1 MFREGILM
9 QQGSPLHN
17 SPKSSRRRI
26 LLAEDGE
33 DNRQLVAHYLRSGGA
48 KVVVARDGRVACD
61 LVADAAARGEPF
73 DAVLLD
79 MQMPVLDG
87 YGAAT
92 ELRERGFGG
101 PIIALTA
108 DTSDADRQRSLA
120 AGCTL
125 HLGKP
130 LGRDALLRA
139 IDAQLAARQP
149 ATAAAVAV
157 AIASSTPS
165 DVDDNVANLL
175 ADFDASVREADA
187 TEAAAASASAP
198 PPDDG
203 IKTFLPFFLARL
215 PEYVGEIEECL
226 RRRAIDKLVSA
237 VHQVKGAAG
246 MYGFDRIYDLAATAH
261 RSAKEAVSASG
272 PAAAAIAQLREQV
285 DALLSTIRSVDG
297 YDATKEA
304 VHVLA

>member
-1 MFREGILM
+1 M
-9 QQGSPLHN
+9 QQGPPLNSNQKSP
-17 SPKSSRRRI
+17 RRRI

-61 LVADAAARGEPF
+61 LVADADARGEPF
-73 DAVLLD
+73 DVVLLD

-87 YGAAT
+87 YAAAA
-92 ELRERGFGG
+92 ELRQRGFDG
-101 PIIALTA
+101 PVIALTA
-108 DTSDADRQRSLA
+108 DTSDADRKRSLA

-139 IDAQLAARQP
+139 IDAQLAAR
-149 ATAAAVAV
+149 ASAAPE
-157 AIASSTPS
+157 INDP
-165 DVDDNVANLL
+165 NIANLL
-175 ADFDASVREADA
+175 AEFDASVREADA
-187 TEAAAASASAP
+187 ADAAAAP

-215 PEYVGEIEECL
+215 PEYVAEIEACL
-226 RRRAIDKLVSA
+226 RRRAIDKLVGT

-261 RSAKEAVSASG
+261 RSAKEAVAMS
-272 PAAAAIAQLREQV
+272 AAAATLEQLQKQV
-285 DALLSTIRSVDG
+285 DALLISIRAVDG
-297 YDATKEA
+297 YDAKKEA
-304 VHVLA
+304 AHVLV

>member
-1 MFREGILM
+1 M
-9 QQGSPLHN
+9 QQGPPLN
-17 SPKSSRRRI
+17 STAKPPRRRI

-139 IDAQLAARQP
+139 IDAQLAARRP
-149 ATAAAVAV
+149 VATVAAAGTST
-157 AIASSTPS
+157 ASN
-165 DVDDNVANLL
+165 VDDNVANLL

-187 TEAAAASASAP
+187 AEAAAAAAASTP

-215 PEYVGEIEECL
+215 PEYVAEIEECL

-261 RSAKEAVSASG
+261 RSAKEVVSASG